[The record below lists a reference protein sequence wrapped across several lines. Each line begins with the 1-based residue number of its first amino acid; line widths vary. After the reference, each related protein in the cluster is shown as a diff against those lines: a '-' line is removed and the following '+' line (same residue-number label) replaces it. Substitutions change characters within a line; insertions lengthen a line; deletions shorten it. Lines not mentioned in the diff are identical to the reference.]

1 MYTTPQYSL
10 FKHTNDQSL
19 GLQCI
24 EDLAILRILEEHG
37 IEEDGYSS
45 QNTLLFGGCI
55 LWEVHFKGVGFG
67 KDLRHETFWFLQN
80 ETFIVVA
87 SLISNVW
94 SVDAEGLLAA
104 SLSTWI
110 SFSTA
115 IDAHSPAADWWMN

>member
-1 MYTTPQYSL
+1 MKTSL
-10 FKHTNDQSL
+10 SIVIPVFN
-19 GLQCI
+19 
-24 EDLAILRILEEHG
+24 EEQR
-37 IEEDGYSS
+37 IEEDGSSS
-45 QNTLLFGGCI
+45 QDTLLFRGCI
-55 LWEVHFKGVGFG
+55 LREVHFKGIGFSE
-67 KDLRHETFWFLQN
+67 DLSHETFWFLQD